1 MAETQQRQLGFWLAE
16 PERRLLR
23 AIAARLPRWVQPDHL
38 TGLGVLAA
46 LGVASSYALTT
57 RHHAWLWA
65 ASAFLVVQ
73 WFGDSLDGTLA
84 RVRKIER
91 PRYGYYLDHIVDA
104 FSTVAVGMGFGM
116 SPYADFGVALG
127 AVIVYLLLSINVY
140 LETEVFGVFELAYS
154 RIGPTELRLIILLGN
169 TLLVLLG
176 AEATVFGAPVATVT
190 NWTLGAI
197 TGGMVVLLL
206 RRGGKTLR
214 RLAQMEPPGKS

>member
-1 MAETQQRQLGFWLAE
+1 MAETQQRQMGFWLAE

-23 AIAARLPRWVQPDHL
+23 AIAARLPSWALPDHL
-38 TGLGVLAA
+38 TALGVLAA
-46 LGVASSYALTT
+46 LGVAASYALTT
-57 RHHAWLWA
+57 GHHLWLWA

-104 FSTVAVGMGFGM
+104 FSTVAVGVGFGM
-116 SPYADFGVALG
+116 SPYVDFGVALG

-154 RIGPTELRLIILLGN
+154 RIGPTELRLIIIVGNVLLA
-169 TLLVLLG
+169 LLG
-176 AEATVFGAPVATVT
+176 AEATVFGAPVGTVT
-190 NWTLGAI
+190 NWTI
-197 TGGMVVLLL
+197 GGIVGVMVLLLL
-206 RRGGKTLR
+206 RRGGKSLQ
-214 RLAQMEPPGKS
+214 RLAKMEPPRRS